1 MQKFNEIT
9 TIININHYQITIMN
23 EENLKILIKILE
35 NFKKEL
41 LNLIDM
47 SKIDNKN
54 NEVKIFLRGEDFENF
69 DPVINYNNNKTDFD
83 FPENFM
89 KNQAIYAEKDNEYEI
104 FEEIQGITKKHQLNE
119 NKNENLKI
127 KTNNIL
133 ADFSSNHTEIINN
146 LKEIKFN
153 NQEVNSHIPSKKSS
167 NYSDLRPQAKNYIIT
182 LNEDLTKEELQKKFS
197 KCLE

>member
-9 TIININHYQITIMN
+9 TIININHYQIIIMN

-41 LNLIDM
+41 LNLIDK

>member
-9 TIININHYQITIMN
+9 SIININHYQITIMN

-41 LNLIDM
+41 LNLIDK

-69 DPVINYNNNKTDFD
+69 DPVINYNNNKSDFD

-89 KNQAIYAEKDNEYEI
+89 KNQVIYAEKDNEYEI

-133 ADFSSNHTEIINN
+133 ADFSSTHNEITINI
-146 LKEIKFN
+146 KEIKFN
-153 NQEVNSHIPSKKSS
+153 K
-167 NYSDLRPQAKNYIIT
+167 
-182 LNEDLTKEELQKKFS
+182 
-197 KCLE
+197 

>member
-41 LNLIDM
+41 LNLIDK

-69 DPVINYNNNKTDFD
+69 DPVINYNNNKSDFD

-89 KNQAIYAEKDNEYEI
+89 KNQVIYAEKDNEYEI

-146 LKEIKFN
+146 LKEMKFN

-182 LNEDLTKEELQKKFS
+182 LNEDLTKEEL
-197 KCLE
+197 

>member
-9 TIININHYQITIMN
+9 SIININHYQITIMN

-41 LNLIDM
+41 LNLIDK
-47 SKIDNKN
+47 SKIDNRN

-83 FPENFM
+83 FPENFI

-146 LKEIKFN
+146 LKEMKFN

>member
-1 MQKFNEIT
+1 MQKFNEIN

-89 KNQAIYAEKDNEYEI
+89 KNQVIYAEKDNEYEI

-146 LKEIKFN
+146 LKEMKFN

>member
-41 LNLIDM
+41 LNLIDK
-47 SKIDNKN
+47 SKIDNRN

-69 DPVINYNNNKTDFD
+69 DPVINYNNNKSDFD

-89 KNQAIYAEKDNEYEI
+89 KNQVIYAEKDNEYEI

-127 KTNNIL
+127 ITNNIL

-153 NQEVNSHIPSKKSS
+153 NQEVNSHFPSKKSS

-182 LNEDLTKEELQKKFS
+182 LNEDLTKEEL
-197 KCLE
+197 